1 MRKEL
6 VLRNIEHCDHYL
18 RILKDPQ
25 HQKYYTDR
33 KNELI
38 RMLPDDEPQEQN
50 KSPKFISAK
59 SPKLIAEKYYDFIQS
74 GQLKLREVCKYEKV
88 NEGSLSK
95 AIFRIREKKGYGIN
109 KKIKM

>member
-1 MRKEL
+1 MKQETIL
-6 VLRNIEHCDHYL
+6 KNIKHCDYYINKL
-18 RILKDPQ
+18 SNTQ
-25 HQKYYTDR
+25 HKKYYIDR
-33 KNELI
+33 KYELI
-38 RMLPDDEPQEQN
+38 KMLPDDESLKRIQ
-50 KSPKFISAK
+50 SPKIISSK
-59 SPKLIAEKYYDFIQS
+59 SPKLMAEKYFDLIQS

>member
-6 VLRNIEHCDHYL
+6 ILRNIEHCDYYL
-18 RILKDPQ
+18 KRLKGPEQ
-25 HQKYYTDR
+25 QKYYMDR
-33 KNELI
+33 KNELV
-38 RMLPDDEPQEQN
+38 RMLPDNEPQDQN
-50 KSPKFISAK
+50 KSPKFISVK
-59 SPKLIAEKYYDFIQS
+59 SPKLIAEKYYDLIQS